1 MSSIVAAFVSVS
13 AIAAIGFVAGRWL
26 QLEHRTLAQ
35 LALYVLAPALIADKL
50 YRTTL
55 SLQSA
60 LGLLAGFAA
69 VSGLLYLL
77 VWGISRLLSLS
88 LAREKE
94 LVAIGLFSNAG
105 NLGLPFVAFTLGD
118 AGLERAAI
126 YLVASAIALFGL
138 GPAFLQGAGLARGL
152 TLVLRLPLFW
162 AMLVGLALNVAVV
175 ELPLQL
181 GETLRQLGQAAIPVA
196 LIVLGMQLATTRLAV
211 GAYELAATG
220 LRLLVA
226 PLMAY
231 LVAQG
236 LALAPLDTQ
245 VLVLQSGMPVA
256 VNSVVLVSEFGGDP
270 SEVARIVAL
279 STLVSPLTLT
289 LAFALTSPHTLGGFG

>member
-1 MSSIVAAFVSVS
+1 
-13 AIAAIGFVAGRWL
+13 
-26 QLEHRTLAQ
+26 
-35 LALYVLAPALIADKL
+35 VLDG
-50 YRTTL
+50 
-55 SLQSA
+55 Q
-60 LGLLAGFAA
+60 
-69 VSGLLYLL
+69 
-77 VWGISRLLSLS
+77 
-88 LAREKE
+88 
-94 LVAIGLFSNAG
+94 
-105 NLGLPFVAFTLGD
+105 
-118 AGLERAAI
+118 
-126 YLVASAIALFGL
+126 
-138 GPAFLQGAGLARGL
+138 
-152 TLVLRLPLFW
+152 PLH
-162 AMLVGLALNVAVV
+162 ALNVAVV

-289 LAFALTSPHTLGGFG
+289 LAFALASTHPLGGFG